1 MDYSKKPDIKT
12 VFTDLI
18 LWSDLKEMFVKESIY
33 NYVLVAQ
40 RLMIDETSAN
50 AKHQAID
57 YAVMQKLLPKINGNG
72 YKDFLERLVKICDDN
87 RLIKTRNSIDEMLTQ
102 AEYNLG
108 YCQYL

>member
-1 MDYSKKPDIKT
+1 MFLPKT
-12 VFTDLI
+12 TDTKIESADVLEQI
-18 LWSDLKEMFVKESIY
+18 YEEFSNAGIPISYRVKESIY

-57 YAVMQKLLPKINGNG
+57 YAVMQG

>member
-1 MDYSKKPDIKT
+1 
-12 VFTDLI
+12 
-18 LWSDLKEMFVKESIY
+18 
-33 NYVLVAQ
+33 
-40 RLMIDETSAN
+40 
-50 AKHQAID
+50 
-57 YAVMQKLLPKINGNG
+57 MQKLLPKINGNG